1 MKQLLFSII
10 LGGTLI
16 LSCADGGNHIG
27 KQVDTQKAI
36 SVKEG
41 LKQFQS
47 TKKPEEIVVYGKVA
61 DVCQSE
67 GCWFQYEVGD
77 SSITVDFNNEF
88 TVPKNIKRKD
98 MYAVGHFYNDTVSSS
113 EEENSSSDTTKA
125 VSVTKVITK
134 FRAHGVKFK

>member
-1 MKQLLFSII
+1 MKHILYSLI
-10 LGGTLI
+10 LGGTFL

-41 LKQFQS
+41 LNQFNTSKKQD
-47 TKKPEEIVVYGKVA
+47 ELVVYGKVA
-61 DVCQSE
+61 DVCEAE
-67 GCWFQYEVGD
+67 GCWFAYEVGD

-98 MYAVGHFYNDTVSSS
+98 MYAVGHFYLDSSMAEDKDTV
-113 EEENSSSDTTKA
+113 KQP
-125 VSVTKVITK
+125 KLVITTK

>member
-1 MKQLLFSII
+1 MKQLLYSII

-41 LKQFQS
+41 LKQFHS
-47 TKKPEEIVVYGKVA
+47 TKKSEEIVVYGKVA

-98 MYAVGHFYNDTVSSS
+98 MYAVGHFYK
-113 EEENSSSDTTKA
+113 DTTF
-125 VSVTKVITK
+125 TKSELKDSIYSLMNIVTK